1 MPKNWHFWAVTLEK
15 TLESPLD
22 FKDIQLVSP
31 KENQS
36 WMFVGRTEAKAEAP
50 IFCPPVVKNWLIGK
64 DPDAGQNRRQGE
76 KGTTENEMIGWH
88 PWLNGHEFEQALGVG
103 DGQGGLACCRPWGCK
118 ELGMTGW
125 LEQPQSLMCSVW
137 FLFIFVCLFVLLLHS
152 TYGWNQMA
160 FFFLSLIYLSII
172 LSRSVHVCCKKQ
184 GFILFYGWVIFH

>member
-1 MPKNWHFWAVTLEK
+1 MLAFPKGGLQK
-15 TLESPLD
+15 IILLD

-118 ELGMTGW
+118 ELDTTERLNWTDWKSFIRHSPMSRWLNESVPWPSQATRQLKDKNMGRGNKTGRM
-125 LEQPQSLMCSVW
+125 QPLRW
-137 FLFIFVCLFVLLLHS
+137 WKPYHL
-152 TYGWNQMA
+152 
-160 FFFLSLIYLSII
+160 
-172 LSRSVHVCCKKQ
+172 K
-184 GFILFYGWVIFH
+184 